1 MLGAG
6 AGQVAVP
13 HQAGVGKE
21 RQQAA
26 EEVGKLFGLPGRA
39 RVGREAVGIEPALVA
54 HAYGAA
60 VEGAAVGAHL
70 QQTAVLRQGA
80 VATDVE
86 VIAYGA
92 EATCTVVAQQLL
104 YRVVAGATG
113 GRAVQNDVAHGL
125 HRVHH
130 PPALHP
136 GQEGALVAHGL
147 LADGQGK
154 DVLNHGKEICL
165 GDLLQQVGTAR
176 HAQRS
181 ERGNDGLCNGVQNG
195 GPGGSFC

>member
-1 MLGAG
+1 MLGTG

-26 EEVGKLFGLPGRA
+26 EKGGEPFGLPGRA
-39 RVGREAVGIEPALVA
+39 CVGREAVDIESAFVA

-92 EATCTVVAQQLL
+92 EATRTVIAQQLL
-104 YRVVAGATG
+104 HGVVAGAAG

-154 DVLNHGKEICL
+154 DVLNHGKKHTIRVVVLFILFKTSWCSS
-165 GDLLQQVGTAR
+165 TR
-176 HAQRS
+176 PAQ
-181 ERGNDGLCNGVQNG
+181 
-195 GPGGSFC
+195 

>member
-1 MLGAG
+1 MLGTG

-26 EEVGKLFGLPGRA
+26 EEVGKPFSLPGRA

-60 VEGAAVGAHL
+60 VEGTAVGAHL

-92 EATCTVVAQQLL
+92 EATCTVVAQQLWDG
-104 YRVVAGATG
+104 VVAVATG
-113 GRAVQNDVAHGL
+113 GRAVQDDVAHGL

-136 GQEGALVAHGL
+136 GQEGALVAHSL
-147 LADGQGK
+147 LTDGQWK
-154 DVLNHGKEICL
+154 DVLNHGKK
-165 GDLLQQVGTAR
+165 QYM
-176 HAQRS
+176 
-181 ERGNDGLCNGVQNG
+181 
-195 GPGGSFC
+195 